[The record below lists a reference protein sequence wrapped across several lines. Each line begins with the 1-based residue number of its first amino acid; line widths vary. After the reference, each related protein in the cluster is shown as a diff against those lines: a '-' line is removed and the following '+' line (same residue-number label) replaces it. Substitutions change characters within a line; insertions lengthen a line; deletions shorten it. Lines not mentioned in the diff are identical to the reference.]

1 MILEMVIVI
10 TGLIIGM
17 TVSMLFLM
25 HKGGM
30 RLTKN

>member
-1 MILEMVIVI
+1 MILEMVI
-10 TGLIIGM
+10 GMMIIGM
-17 TVSMLFLM
+17 TITTLFLI